1 MPYTEK
7 FMSQNGA
14 NIDAI
19 CASIPLKRTI
29 VPGVEKTRLAGTIQ
43 STVVN
48 TMNDAEDTMKTI
60 RSNF

>member
-1 MPYTEK
+1 
-7 FMSQNGA
+7 MSQNGA

-43 STVVN
+43 STAAN